1 MDARQNLRANSVL
14 QLALVVVIVVLVN
27 TLASRHFFRLDLTD
41 ERLYTLDIVTRNLMS
56 RLERPL
62 VAKVYFTRGLEA
74 PYNNHEQILVDKL
87 DDLRAYSKGWMDV
100 QVQDPTD
107 RPEIQE
113 EATRFGISP
122 IPYLFT
128 SASRRELKQVYMG
141 LALVYGDRQEVIP
154 AVASTEALEYE
165 LARAIKSLISTEE
178 PKTVAFSVGS
188 GEPSLQSASGP
199 LQTLAGRIRERYQLA
214 QVQLGGAGLLP
225 EQVDTLIVVGPQQPL
240 SARAQYQID
249 QLLMRG
255 GSLAF
260 FLTNLKPDMRTMR
273 PQNVPHGLEPLLAR
287 YGVTLNRDI
296 LLDRQ
301 QNGRFPFPIRQG
313 GQVVR
318 QSLNYALMP
327 KATMLN
333 RSTALTKGSDSLLFP
348 FASTLALTDP
358 LPDGVSAEVI
368 ASSSSSSGRV
378 GGLRTIDPAAFQ
390 AVLSSEETGSFPLLI
405 TLQGRWTSAFAD
417 QAAPPPPPGAPE
429 DPAMSPDDPTTRMR
443 SGAPARIA
451 VAGSGDFV
459 GNNLPFMLNLV
470 DWLVQD
476 EELVNIRAKAVELP
490 ELETPEAQRALGL
503 KLVNI
508 LGGVAA
514 LLALGG
520 ARWLSRRPKGT
531 TDAGGGA

>member
-1 MDARQNLRANSVL
+1 MDAKRNLRANSLL
-14 QLALVVVIVVLVN
+14 QLLLVMLIVVLVN
-27 TLASRHFFRLDLTD
+27 TLAARHFWRLDLTED
-41 ERLYTLDIVTRNLMS
+41 RLYSLDLVTRRLMS

-62 VAKVYFTRGLEA
+62 TAKVYFTRGLEA

-87 DDLRAYSKGWMDV
+87 EDLRAYSKGWMDI

-107 RPEIQE
+107 RPEVQE
-113 EATRFGISP
+113 EAARFGIAP

-141 LALVYGDRQEVIP
+141 LALVYGARQEVIP

-165 LARAIKSLISTEE
+165 LARAVGSLISTEE
-178 PKTVAFSVGS
+178 PKTVAFSAGS

-199 LQTLAGRIRERYQLA
+199 LQALATRIRERYQLA

-225 EQVDTLIVVGPQQPL
+225 EQVDALIVIGPQQPL
-240 SARAQYQID
+240 TARAQYQID

-260 FLTNLKPDMRTMR
+260 FLTNVKPDLRTLR

-287 YGVTLNRDI
+287 YGVNLNRDI
-296 LLDRQ
+296 VIDRQ
-301 QNGRFPFPIRQG
+301 QNGRFPFPVRQG
-313 GQVVR
+313 DKVVR
-318 QSLNYALMP
+318 QSINYALMP

-333 RSTALTKGSDSLLFP
+333 RAIALTKGSDSLLFP
-348 FASTLALTDP
+348 FASTLSLVDP
-358 LPDGVSAEVI
+358 LPEGVTADVI
-368 ASSSSSSGRV
+368 ASSSSDSGRV
-378 GGLRTIDPAAFQ
+378 GGLRTIDPGAFR
-390 AVLSSEETGSFPLLI
+390 ATLSSEETGSFPLLI

-417 QAAPPPPPGAPE
+417 AAVPPPPPGAAE
-429 DPAMSPDDPTTRMR
+429 DPAMSPDDPATRIR
-443 SGAPARIA
+443 EGSPARLA

-476 EELVNIRAKAVELP
+476 EDLVAIRAKAVELP
-490 ELETPEAQRALGL
+490 GLETPTPQRALWL
-503 KLVNI
+503 KLVNV

-520 ARWLSRRPKGT
+520 ARWWSRRAPVVPES
-531 TDAGGGA
+531 GAQS